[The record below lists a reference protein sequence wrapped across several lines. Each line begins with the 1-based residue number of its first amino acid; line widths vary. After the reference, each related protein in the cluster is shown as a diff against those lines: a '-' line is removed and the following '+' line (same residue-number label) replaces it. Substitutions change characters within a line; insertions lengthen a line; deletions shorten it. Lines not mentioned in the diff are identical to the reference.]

1 MQRIYLFVVLI
12 LFAAPIFAQDELSLS
27 LGASIPTGS
36 FGKDT
41 EGAAKTGFMADL
53 LYQHQTKEG
62 SKLWLAGAF
71 KYQSNGADV
80 SSIQQS
86 LPGYSATATNW
97 SAFSILAGPVIKVDL
112 SEKTSFEPRIMI
124 GYMSAKTPSL
134 TISSGSSGAFTI
146 PSASAGAFATLLGV
160 NFKFKTLEKMSV
172 VLGADYL
179 SANPKFTTTFN
190 GQSLESNQEVSMFNV
205 MCGLAFKL

>member
-1 MQRIYLFVVLI
+1 MKKLNLLVVLI
-12 LFAAPIFAQDELSLS
+12 LFASPIFAQDELSLS
-27 LGASIPTGS
+27 LGASIPIGS
-36 FGKDT
+36 FAKDS

-86 LPGYSATATNW
+86 LPGYTATATNW
-97 SAFSILAGPVIKVDL
+97 SAFSILAGPVIKVEL
-112 SEKTSFEPRIMI
+112 SEKASFEPRIMI

-134 TISSGSSGAFTI
+134 TIASSSSSATI
-146 PSASAGAFATLLGV
+146 PSASAGAFATLLGA
-160 NFKFKTLEKMSV
+160 NFKFKTSEKMSV
-172 VLGADYL
+172 VLGIDYL

-190 GQSLESNQEVSMFNV
+190 GQSLESNQEVSVFNAMF
-205 MCGLAFKL
+205 GLAFKL